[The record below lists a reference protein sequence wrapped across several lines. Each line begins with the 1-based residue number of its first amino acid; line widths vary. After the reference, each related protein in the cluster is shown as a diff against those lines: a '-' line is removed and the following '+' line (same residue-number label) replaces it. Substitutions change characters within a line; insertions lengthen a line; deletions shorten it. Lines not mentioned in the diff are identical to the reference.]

1 MTTGGQRGQSMV
13 EFALVALIFF
23 LFVFG
28 IIQMG
33 IVMEAH
39 QTVARA
45 ANAAAK
51 AVAEDVN
58 QGSNLAISST
68 CSSLSSDQVLCQEE
82 LDAWTAAEDAITQGA
97 LAKQPPPTSPSVTS
111 GNVVWTPEV
120 LCNQNPSTSPAVEP
134 NTNPPAYYTVCYSSS
149 DTTAIASSSAPLTVD
164 VVANNTCPSPLTSGS
179 VGVQVTVEY
188 LQPLSVPLISQFFGG
203 RETISGGTYL
213 PLVVTAENMPCG

>member
-1 MTTGGQRGQSMV
+1 MNTGGQRGQSLV

-51 AVAEDVN
+51 AVAIDVQQ
-58 QGSNLAISST
+58 QGST
-68 CSSLSSDQVLCQEE
+68 LSQEE
-82 LDAWTAAEDAITQGA
+82 SDAWTAAEAAVKQGA
-97 LAKQPPPTSPSVTS
+97 LAATASQQT
-111 GNVVWTPEV
+111 
-120 LCNQNPSTSPAVEP
+120 CYRAPA
-134 NTNPPAYYTVCYSSS
+134 TVS
-149 DTTAIASSSAPLTVD
+149 ASSTICGGTPSAADPLTVD
-164 VVANNTCPSPLTSGS
+164 VVANNACPSPPTSGS

-203 RETISGGTYL
+203 RETIGGGTYL
-213 PLVVTAENMPCG
+213 PLVVTAANMPCG

>member
-82 LDAWTAAEDAITQGA
+82 LDAWTAAEAAVKQGA
-97 LAKQPPPTSPSVTS
+97 LAATASQQT
-111 GNVVWTPEV
+111 
-120 LCNQNPSTSPAVEP
+120 CYRAPA
-134 NTNPPAYYTVCYSSS
+134 TVS
-149 DTTAIASSSAPLTVD
+149 ASSTICGGTPSAADPLTVD
-164 VVANNTCPSPLTSGS
+164 VVANNGCPSTAPTFTS

-203 RETISGGTYL
+203 RETIGGGTYL
-213 PLVVTAENMPCG
+213 PLVVTAANMPCVS

>member
-51 AVAEDVN
+51 AVAIDVQQN
-58 QGSNLAISST
+58 D
-68 CSSLSSDQVLCQEE
+68 SLSQEE
-82 LDAWTAAEDAITQGA
+82 SDAWTAAEAAVKQGA
-97 LAKQPPPTSPSVTS
+97 LTAQSTPAPSS
-111 GNVVWTPEV
+111 AS
-120 LCNQNPSTSPAVEP
+120 LCNQNPPTTPAEKP
-134 NTNPPAYYTVCYSSS
+134 NSNPPAYYTICYSSS
-149 DTTAIASSSAPLTVD
+149 DKTAIASSSAPLTVD
-164 VVANNTCPSPLTSGS
+164 VVANNACPSTAPTSGS

-203 RETISGGTYL
+203 RETIGGGTYL

>member
-1 MTTGGQRGQSMV
+1 MNTGGQRGQSLV

-51 AVAEDVN
+51 AVAIDVQQ
-58 QGSNLAISST
+58 QGST
-68 CSSLSSDQVLCQEE
+68 LSQEE
-82 LDAWTAAEDAITQGA
+82 SDAWTAAEAAVKQGA
-97 LAKQPPPTSPSVTS
+97 LATQSTPAPSS
-111 GNVVWTPEV
+111 AS
-120 LCNQNPSTSPAVEP
+120 LCNQNPPTTPAADP
-134 NTNPPAYYTVCYSSS
+134 GTNPQAYYTICYSSS
-149 DTTAIASSSAPLTVD
+149 DKTAIASSSAPLTVD
-164 VVANNTCPSPLTSGS
+164 VVANNACPSRPTSGS

-203 RETISGGTYL
+203 RETIGGGTYL
-213 PLVVTAENMPCG
+213 PLVVTAANMPCG